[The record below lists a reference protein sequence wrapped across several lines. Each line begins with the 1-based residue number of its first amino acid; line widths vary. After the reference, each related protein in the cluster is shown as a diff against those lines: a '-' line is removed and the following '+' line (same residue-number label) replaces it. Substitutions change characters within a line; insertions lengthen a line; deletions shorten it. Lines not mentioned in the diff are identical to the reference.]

1 MLLETLALVNPRI
14 MSDFSTCNQ
23 QGEKELISKLNVK
36 EKEPIFLPQPDDY
49 CTLDTY
55 ILED

>member
-1 MLLETLALVNPRI
+1 

-36 EKEPIFLPQPDDY
+36 EKEPISLPQPDDY